1 MNADDLTNK
10 YSEPFVKITVSQNQL
25 VTSMPNSYVVVIGA
39 IAGILALIA
48 LIVFL
53 IKRKTDKKDKAE
65 AKS

>member
-53 IKRKTDKKDKAE
+53 IKRKTDKKDKEE